1 MIEELQ
7 IVPRTK
13 GMKTLPLL
21 TRGTSGVAVLF
32 CVGLAFIV
40 IYGVCFCL
48 YAAIAVAIDSI
59 GSNASVGQRI
69 ADMIR
74 APFGLLLGPLSSV
87 EGSPPPSPHPQILA
101 IALTVTVGL
110 TVTAYLMARRGKRK
124 G

>member
-1 MIEELQ
+1 
-7 IVPRTK
+7 
-13 GMKTLPLL
+13 MKALPLL
-21 TRGTSGVAVLF
+21 TRGTNGVAVLL
-32 CVGLAFIV
+32 CAGLAFFV
-40 IYGVCFCL
+40 IYCVCFCV
-48 YAAIAVAIDSI
+48 YAAITVAIDSI

-87 EGSPPPSPHPQILA
+87 EGDPPPSPHPQILA

-110 TVTAYLMARRGKRK
+110 TVIAYLTSRRGKRK